1 MNTPQRTADLLQP
14 ADLTSSIRHLRAL
27 PSRPRRRWF
36 LLTLPV
42 FLLTLL
48 GMVGSSN
55 LLGFSVDI
63 IAGHSL
69 PLLGEGA
76 RGFTLLLLLVAGCLL
91 LETTGR
97 AGAGYL
103 ITSRVRRL
111 SVDLRKN
118 ALSAVLKAPVPAVM
132 ALGTGNVITR
142 LTQDI
147 DSVVRITSMIGVRL
161 MITLLMFPA
170 TLISLGAIHWGYL
183 LIFGSVALIL
193 VPGVRTVL
201 IHIPPASNIVS
212 SAEAR
217 RNNLLLDTLRGV
229 DTLRALNLAPWAT
242 RRMAVSSWDA
252 VQTRADRTPIFTRIL
267 GLGFFAYGLLLLSSF
282 ALGAWLVRAGELSPG
297 AATAAVVLIV
307 RMEIHVFNVMFFASE
322 IQTAVTGLGRAV
334 SLANLTGREVHR
346 MVPSDL
352 TEAPEIKISGL
363 SYAYSGGATILQNL
377 NLILAPGTTTALV
390 GTSGAGKS
398 TLAALIAGLQRPD
411 AGRVW
416 VGGVDTREVSDTWTT
431 RQVTLLSQEVHLF
444 SGPLRQDLQMAAPGS
459 EDAVLI
465 DALTKVGLAPG
476 AAHFVRWFP
485 QGLDTLI
492 GAGAEELAPEVAQQ
506 IALARVVLRDPPVLI
521 MDEATSEAGSDN
533 SRMLEQAATAVA
545 RGRTSLV
552 VAHRLNQA
560 MAADRVIV
568 MEQGEIVEDGT
579 PVQLLAAGGR
589 YAGLYRRWQPGTAGQ
604 ID

>member
-1 MNTPQRTADLLQP
+1 MSTPAQSADLLQP
-14 ADLTSSIRHLRAL
+14 ATLTHSFRHLRSL
-27 PSRPRRRWF
+27 PSRPGPRWF
-36 LLTLPV
+36 LLALPV

-63 IAGHSL
+63 IAGQSL
-69 PLLGEGA
+69 PLLGGGA
-76 RGFTLLLLLVAGCLL
+76 RGFALLLLLVAGCLL

-103 ITSRVRRL
+103 ITSRTRRL
-111 SVDLRKN
+111 SVDLRKD
-118 ALSAVLKAPVPAVM
+118 ALSATLKAPVPEVL

-147 DSVVRITSMIGVRL
+147 DTAVRITSMIGVRL
-161 MITLLMFPA
+161 MITVLMFPA
-170 TLISLGAIHWGYL
+170 TLISLGLIHWGYL
-183 LIFGSVALIL
+183 LLFGLVALIL

-217 RNNLLLDTLRGV
+217 RNNLLLDTIRGAE
-229 DTLRALNLAPWAT
+229 TLRALNLGTWAT
-242 RRMAVSSWDA
+242 NRMALSSWNA
-252 VQTRADRTPIFTRIL
+252 VQARADRTPIFTRIL
-267 GLGFFAYGLLLLSSF
+267 GLGFLAYGLLLLSSF
-282 ALGAWLVRAGELSPG
+282 ALGTWLVHAGTLSPG
-297 AATAAVVLIV
+297 AATAAVILIV

-334 SLANLTGREVHR
+334 SLATLSGGQARRAE
-346 MVPSDL
+346 PADL
-352 TEAPEIKISGL
+352 ILAPEVKISGL
-363 SYAYSGGATILQNL
+363 SYAYPGGAAVLQNL
-377 NLILAPGTTTALV
+377 DLTLSAGTTTALV

-416 VGGVDTREVSDTWTT
+416 LGGVDTREVSDTWTA

-444 SGPLRQDLQMAAPGS
+444 SGPLRRDLRMAAPGAA
-459 EDAVLI
+459 DAVLI
-465 DALTKVGLAPG
+465 DALAKVGLAPG
-476 AAHFVRWFP
+476 TAHFARWFP
-485 QGLDTLI
+485 QGLDTPI
-492 GAGAEELAPEVAQQ
+492 GAGAEELAPEIAQQ

-545 RGRTSLV
+545 QGRTSLV
-552 VAHRLNQA
+552 VAHRLDQA

-568 MEQGEIVEDGT
+568 MAQGEIVEDGT
-579 PVQLLAAGGR
+579 PAQLLAAGGY
-589 YAGLYRRWQPGTAGQ
+589 YAGLYRRWRPGATGQ
-604 ID
+604 NS